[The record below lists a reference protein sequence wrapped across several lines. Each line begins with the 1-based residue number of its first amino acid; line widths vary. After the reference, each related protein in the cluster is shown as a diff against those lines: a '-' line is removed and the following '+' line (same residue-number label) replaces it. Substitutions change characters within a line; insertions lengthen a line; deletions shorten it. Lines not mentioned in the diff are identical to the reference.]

1 MKTRVIK
8 GNDLYYAVDVLLSG
22 GVIGLPL
29 ETAYGLAV
37 NGLDGAAVSGV
48 YKLKGQPEVKPVSLL
63 VPNLNV
69 AATVCAGIPKSARL
83 LAEEFWPGPLTI
95 VLPRRD
101 TVPYIVTAGSYTV
114 GISCPENPK
123 TLALLCLVGI
133 PIFAL
138 PASLTDTHL
147 PKSAGEVL
155 TNFEWRI
162 NCIIDGGRCTS
173 DAEPTVVSLT
183 TEPYKI
189 LHQGTISEDRIRQVL
204 TSTP

>member
-1 MKTRVIK
+1 MKTKIIK
-8 GNDLYYAVDVLLSG
+8 SNDLYYAVDVLLSG
-22 GVIGLPL
+22 GIVGLPGD
-29 ETAYGLAV
+29 TVYGLAV
-37 NGLDGAAVSGV
+37 NGLDGAAVSRV

-63 VPNLNV
+63 VPDLNV
-69 AATVCAGIPKSARL
+69 AATVCAGIPRSARL
-83 LAEEFWPGPLTI
+83 LAEEFWPGPLTM

-114 GISCPENPK
+114 GISCPGNPK
-123 TLALLCLVGI
+123 TQNLLRLAGI

-138 PASLTDTHL
+138 TASLTDTHL
-147 PKSAGEVL
+147 PKSAEEVL
-155 TNFEWRI
+155 KNFDWKI
-162 NCIIDGGRCTS
+162 NCVIDGGRCTN